1 MKILMI
7 DHNGLQL
14 QTRKMLLEE
23 EIEGVIDTAT
33 TLGEIYLV
41 FKKGA
46 YDLVIID
53 HVIENGQQCIDHILD
68 VVPMQPIL
76 VVSNAIHCVITR
88 CEDCV
93 NQHSIRRLNN
103 PTPIRNI
110 ARMVKGFKDYTCDHY
125 DEETNRIHG

>member
-7 DHNGLQL
+7 DHTGLQL

-23 EIEGVIDTAT
+23 EVEGIIDTAT

-41 FKKGA
+41 YKERA

-53 HVIENGQQCIDHILD
+53 HLIENGQQCIDYILD
-68 VVPMQPIL
+68 TVPMQPIL
-76 VVSNAIHCVITR
+76 VVSEAIHCVITR

-93 NQHSIRRLNN
+93 NNHSIRRLSN

-110 ARMVKGFKDYTCDHY
+110 ARMVKGFQVYTCDHY
-125 DEETNRIHG
+125 DEETNRIHL